1 MRQVRVVWNPLDRPQ
16 IRLGTV
22 TVHDQRDVRHVMG
35 CPRCQGLP
43 LSPDSGQYTVPFW
56 EAYEKEQEKWQ

>member
-1 MRQVRVVWNPLDRPQ
+1 MKIPITPHPFQRSQ
-16 IRLGTV
+16 IFMGTV
-22 TVHDQRDVRHVMG
+22 TLHDPQDRRHVMG

-43 LSPDSGQYTVPFW
+43 PAPENGPYTIPFW